1 MNDHPNALPVGYRLG
16 EYEIQTVLGS
26 GGFGITYKAHDH
38 NLDKAVA
45 IKEYLPSDFSVRVG
59 AIVKPKSSA
68 SKDDYAWGLERFID
82 EARTLARFDHPH
94 INKVHR
100 YFQDNGTAY
109 LVLEYVDGDMLSALL
124 KSKGRFN
131 EAGVRRMLDEL
142 LDGLNAVHK
151 AGYIHRDV
159 KPANIIFRR
168 DGSAVL
174 LDFGAA
180 RQAIGQRSQMLTS
193 ILTPGYAPVEQ
204 YLNTVDAMGA
214 WTDLYSLGM
223 VAYRCLVGGD
233 ESVLIDAPSR
243 AHFAKRGEMDKD
255 MPLAVKIGKGKYS
268 ASLLSAIDWAMKVD
282 EGDRPQSVAEMRE
295 GLVEGARIPKSTS
308 ALTRQPATFV
318 LALKM
323 FFSAVKQAT
332 NALRAGL
339 VKRTDVTVN
348 KVLALYRVIR
358 PVVSVAFIVIRE
370 VVSLVFVMLI
380 AISLFMFGVWVLA
393 TVVLEHLDTTQEKLA
408 VLGAII
414 GLLALT
420 FIVRKR
426 KANAK
431 NKAAHIKKIEPEASE
446 QSAFRELVGRDASPS
461 GIDADSDTT
470 DLHIAVSNGWAH
482 LTKWLVGNGANIYA
496 QIKSDDKEMG
506 DALRKFLHLTDGWH
520 RRGQYPLHFALA
532 DSEVAAAKVLIE
544 SGASVNATDI
554 NGLISLHTA
563 ASKNYSKMIQFLLAN
578 GADVN
583 AKTKSGWTPL
593 HYAAWNNSDES
604 AKLLVADGADVNA
617 KTNDSATPLHWAAYG
632 NAVDAAKLLIA
643 EGADVNARD
652 NGGYTPLHTAAFRY
666 ASSTTRVLLANGADV
681 NAKNN
686 DGYTPLHFVATSDN
700 AVDKAKLLLANGAD
714 VNAKTIHYA
723 TPLHCAASSDAVDA
737 AKLLLANG
745 ANVRAKTRSGE
756 TPLGR
761 AKEKGHTKL
770 INLLQQ
776 SN

>member
-1 MNDHPNALPVGYRLG
+1 MNDHHNALPAGYRLG

-38 NLDKAVA
+38 NLGKSVA
-45 IKEYLPSDFSVRVG
+45 IKEYLPPDFAVRDG
-59 AIVKPKSSA
+59 LATVKPKSNA
-68 SKDDYAWGLERFID
+68 SKDDYAWGLTRFLD

-109 LVLEYVDGDMLSALL
+109 LVLEYIEGDMLSDLL
-124 KSKGRFN
+124 KRKGRFN

-142 LDGLNAVHK
+142 LDGLEAVHN
-151 AGYIHRDV
+151 ADYIHRDV

-214 WTDLYSLGM
+214 WTDLYSLGV

-233 ESVLIDAPSR
+233 ESILIDAPSR

-255 MPLAVKIGKGKYS
+255 MPLAVKVGKGNYS
-268 ASLLSAIDWAMKVD
+268 ASLLRAIDWAMKVE
-282 EGDRPQSVAEMRE
+282 EGDRPQSVAAMRE
-295 GLVEGARIPKSTS
+295 VLVEGARIPKSTS

-323 FFSAVKQAT
+323 FFSAAKQSADV
-332 NALRAGL
+332 LPAGL
-339 VKRTDVTVN
+339 VKRVGVTVN
-348 KVLALYRVIR
+348 SVLRFAQAIHAAAITHFVWIRPKVLAVYRVIR
-358 PVVSVAFIVIRE
+358 RVVSVVFTVVGYAFVGL
-370 VVSLVFVMLI
+370 LVFGIV
-380 AISLFMFGVWVLA
+380 VD
-393 TVVLEHLDTTQEKLA
+393 VLESFDTTYGKLA
-408 VLGAII
+408 VLCVII
-414 GLLALT
+414 GLLALV

-426 KANAK
+426 KADAK
-431 NKAAHIKKIEPEASE
+431 NKPRVKINEPEAFAVRFINE
-446 QSAFRELVGRDASPS
+446 KSAFHRLVKRDASPS
-461 GIDADSDTT
+461 RVDADSGTT

-482 LTKWLVGNGANIYA
+482 LTKWLVDSGANVHA

-506 DALRKFLHLTDGWH
+506 DVIRKCLHLSVGWC
-520 RRGQYPLHFALA
+520 RQGQYPLHFAIA
-532 DSEVAAAKVLIE
+532 DSNVAAAKVLIE
-544 SGASVNATDI
+544 RGANVNATDAK
-554 NGLISLHTA
+554 GRISLHNA
-563 ASKNYSKMIQFLLAN
+563 AFNNYSKMIQFLLAN

-583 AKTKSGWTPL
+583 AKNKDGWTPL
-593 HYAAWNNSDES
+593 HDAAWNNSEKS
-604 AKLLVADGADVNA
+604 AK
-617 KTNDSATPLHWAAYG
+617 S
-632 NAVDAAKLLIA
+632 LIA
-643 EGADVNARD
+643 EGAD
-652 NGGYTPLHTAAFRY
+652 L
-666 ASSTTRVLLANGADV
+666 

-686 DGYTPLHFVATSDN
+686 YS
-700 AVDKAKLLLANGAD
+700 
-714 VNAKTIHYA
+714 A
-723 TPLHCAASSDAVDA
+723 TPLHCAANRNAVDA
-737 AKLLLANG
+737 IKMLVANGANVNAQGNYSNTPLHYAAHGNALDSAKLLLANG
-745 ANVRAKTRSGE
+745 ANVRAENSTEKT
-756 TPLGR
+756 PWDV
-761 AKEKGHTKL
+761 AKTAGHAKM